1 MNSGSNEWPA
11 PPPPVQQSREPLFR
25 SFLRSINRSPRAEA
39 QAQALSAIPT
49 PSECSL
55 VSFCISDHES
65 DSEEEIIYEN
75 VEPRENCPSRESI
88 SEDSIQEPHNSFV
101 DSSLESDR
109 LSLAPVYAEMEDQ
122 VSQLCRAVERMQ
134 ASVNSQGRNVGVK
147 SSVTFPVFRGD
158 ECEDAHEFIR
168 NYKRAGRLNG
178 WDDNNLALGLP
189 LYLKGHA
196 SAWFKTLLAAEK
208 MSFDELSEQLITHF
222 ASGAS
227 KWRVRQALGLR
238 QQLEKESVADYS
250 YSLPTHCARIN
261 SPRSEQT
268 HYFVQG
274 LLPEIQEYVILQQ
287 PENLELAENYAKLK
301 ESVFAG
307 SSKRTDFNA
316 KEV

>member
-1 MNSGSNEWPA
+1 
-11 PPPPVQQSREPLFR
+11 
-25 SFLRSINRSPRAEA
+25 
-39 QAQALSAIPT
+39 
-49 PSECSL
+49 
-55 VSFCISDHES
+55 
-65 DSEEEIIYEN
+65 
-75 VEPRENCPSRESI
+75 
-88 SEDSIQEPHNSFV
+88 
-101 DSSLESDR
+101 
-109 LSLAPVYAEMEDQ
+109 
-122 VSQLCRAVERMQ
+122 
-134 ASVNSQGRNVGVK
+134 
-147 SSVTFPVFRGD
+147 
-158 ECEDAHEFIR
+158 
-168 NYKRAGRLNG
+168 
-178 WDDNNLALGLP
+178 
-189 LYLKGHA
+189 
-196 SAWFKTLLAAEK
+196 

-227 KWRVRQALGLR
+227 KWRVRQALGLQ